1 MPSKKETTPVPIERA
16 KRAESTHNN
25 LASTLKT
32 ARNIMRK
39 DKGLNGDLDRLPMLT
54 WLMFLKFL
62 DDLEANREIEAQL
75 SGDKYTPL
83 ISSPHRWRDWALN
96 TILTGDELL
105 SFINSDEIENPFIA
119 SKEKIPGLFSYLRNL
134 TSSSTEDTRK
144 DVIATVF
151 KGTDNRKMGIFYAML

>member
-1 MPSKKETTPVPIERA
+1 MPNKNMVEQETIEASKK
-16 KRAESTHNN
+16 SDSGSSN

-75 SGDKYTPL
+75 SGEKYTPL
-83 ISSPHRWRDWALN
+83 ISSPHRWRDWAVN
-96 TILTGDELL
+96 AILTGDELL
-105 SFINSDEIENPFIA
+105 EFINSDEIDNPFA
-119 SKEKIPGLFSYLRNL
+119 NSKSEIPGLFSYLRNL
-134 TSSSTEDTRK
+134 SSSTEDDTRK
-144 DVIATVF
+144 E
-151 KGTDNRKMGIFYAML
+151 YSQE